1 MKKIYSVEEIQK
13 IEQKEFKRLKNS
25 FILMKRAGINCAKK
39 IHKINLKKNII
50 VLCGPGNNGGD
61 GLVISR
67 ILKNLKHDVTL
78 YCLKS
83 ESYKGD
89 AIKAYKL
96 NKIIKN
102 DLKDFKIDNKSIIID
117 CLFGIGLNR
126 DITGTYKTLIKK
138 INSSKQKIISI
149 DIPSG
154 VNGDT
159 GEIMGIAVKA
169 DRTFVLHAKK
179 NGHVKNHG
187 KKYSG
192 KINVID
198 IGIKPGKNYFP
209 LIHIKETF
217 P

>member
-39 IHKINLKKNII
+39 IHKIHPKKKIV

-89 AIKAYKL
+89 AKKSYKM
-96 NKIIKN
+96 NKLVKN
-102 DLKDFKIDNKSIIID
+102 DLKDFKIDNNSIIID

-126 DITGTYKTLIKK
+126 DITGNYKTLIKK

-154 VNGDT
+154 VNRDT
-159 GEIMGIAVKA
+159 GESMGIAIKA
-169 DRTFVLHAKK
+169 DRTLILHAKK

-198 IGIKPGKNYFP
+198 IGIKPGKNLF
-209 LIHIKETF
+209 H
-217 P
+217 